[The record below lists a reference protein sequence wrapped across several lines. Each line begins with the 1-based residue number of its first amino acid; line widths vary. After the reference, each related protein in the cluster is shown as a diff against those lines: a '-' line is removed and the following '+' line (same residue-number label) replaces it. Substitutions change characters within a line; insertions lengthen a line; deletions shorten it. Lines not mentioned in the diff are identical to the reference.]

1 MLTALSKSIR
11 DTSILRRLLFAWSN
25 LPKELPDAWKLTIEF
40 ATKDKG
46 DCETERTTL
55 KLLLE
60 NLESL
65 DPLAF
70 ESDQSLYLKLLQ
82 FPSDEPLG
90 VVLMPPQANCL
101 MCGNKLLLRKDRLS
115 HVVVYCDT
123 IGTIAGSHYHKTCT
137 NRGCGYTQYYGYYTK
152 KGSTDVYFNSDWA
165 SLPYFASSRDTFL
178 SIGLMQRWDVEI
190 LLGQISFKQCADIY
204 NEIHKYNSDQEPRYV
219 VTYACS

>member
-25 LPKELPDAWKLTIEF
+25 LPKELPDAWKSAIEF

-46 DCETERTTL
+46 DCEIERITL

-70 ESDQSLYLKLLQ
+70 ESDQSLYLKLPQ

-137 NRGCGYTQYYGYYTK
+137 NCGCGYTQYYGYYTK
-152 KGSTDVYFNSDWA
+152 KGSTEV
-165 SLPYFASSRDTFL
+165 PHP
-178 SIGLMQRWDVEI
+178 
-190 LLGQISFKQCADIY
+190 LL
-204 NEIHKYNSDQEPRYV
+204 
-219 VTYACS
+219 